1 MGNKVSIDDSIFELK
16 LQKKGLER
24 QYNKRDRD
32 SKNERKKAKDALIS
46 GKPDL
51 SKIYA
56 ENSLRMQEECRELL
70 LMVSKLDQLCARLE
84 RASSK
89 EKISSQLLE
98 IIPRLKEQLSEE
110 GVMGYSNMNRI
121 REIGQLLNIIEDSQP
136 EILEENV
143 GAEECMHKEKSIEG
157 LLDELINEHAI
168 EIDEVISS
176 KTEPIEIL
184 EGLSKNKASG

>member
-121 REIGQLLNIIEDSQP
+121 REIGQLLNIIEDSPP

-143 GAEECMHKEKSIEG
+143 GVEECINKEKSIER

-168 EIDEVISS
+168 EIDEAISS